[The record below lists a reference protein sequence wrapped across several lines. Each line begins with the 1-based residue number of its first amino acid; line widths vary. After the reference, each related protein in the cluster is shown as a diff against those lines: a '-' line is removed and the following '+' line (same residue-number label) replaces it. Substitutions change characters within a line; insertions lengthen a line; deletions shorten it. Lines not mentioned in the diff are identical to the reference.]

1 MTTAA
6 KSTWNSKQGEAS
18 DLGSWSLGGQ
28 TSRQFSVL
36 DMPAHKTLKY
46 RKPGQDTVAE
56 LRKKD
61 LRSVLDEK
69 ERAAHMAK
77 LQERGKG
84 GDLGAREELRRLE
97 AGEAAAT
104 PLLLKDK
111 EELRQAT
118 QRFDDRDDEADD
130 DGDDAGGAGGGGDE
144 SDLDSSDDSDD
155 DDDDDDEDLLRLE
168 LEKIK
173 QEREEA
179 RRKQEDEDKAEAAR
193 RKEDEINAA
202 ALKGNPLLAGGS
214 GSAQIKRKWNDDVV
228 FKNQSRGEPEKKKKF
243 VNDTIRNPF
252 HKAFLQRYMK

>member
-6 KSTWNSKQGEAS
+6 KSTWNSKQGGAS

-46 RKPGQDTVAE
+46 RKTGQNTAAE

-118 QRFDDRDDEADD
+118 QRFDDRDDEANDD
-130 DGDDAGGAGGGGDE
+130 DDDAGGVGGTGIE

-193 RKEDEINAA
+193 MKEDEINAA
-202 ALKGNPLLAGGS
+202 ALKGNPLLASGT

-228 FKNQSRGEPEKKKKF
+228 FKNQSRGETEKKKKF

>member
-6 KSTWNSKQGEAS
+6 KSTWHSKQGEAA

-36 DMPAHKTLKY
+36 DMPAHTTLKY
-46 RKPGQDTVAE
+46 RKPGQDTVSE
-56 LRKKD
+56 LQKKD
-61 LRSVLDEK
+61 LRRVLDEK
-69 ERAAHMAK
+69 EREAHLIK

-84 GDLGAREELRRLE
+84 GDLQAREELRHLE

-111 EELRQAT
+111 EELRQAI
-118 QRFDDRDDEADD
+118 QRFDDRDDEVDD
-130 DGDDAGGAGGGGDE
+130 DDDHAGDRNGGEE

-155 DDDDDDEDLLRLE
+155 EDEDEEELLRLE

-173 QEREEA
+173 QEREQA
-179 RRKQEDEDKAEAAR
+179 RRKQEEEEKAEAAH
-193 RKEDEINAA
+193 RKEEEINAA
-202 ALKGNPLLAGGS
+202 ALKGNPLLGG
-214 GSAQIKRKWNDDVV
+214 GSAQVKRKWNDDVV
-228 FKNQSRGEPEKKKKF
+228 FKNQSRGEGEKKKKF

>member
-6 KSTWNSKQGEAS
+6 KATYQGALGEAS
-18 DLGSWSLGGQ
+18 DKGSWSLGGT

-36 DMPAHKTLKY
+36 DMPAHTKLKY
-46 RKPGQDTVAE
+46 RQPGQDTKDE
-56 LRKKD
+56 LKNKA

-69 ERAAHMAK
+69 ERAAYMAK

-84 GDLGAREELRRLE
+84 GDVAAREELRLLE

-111 EELRQAT
+111 EELRKAT
-118 QRFDDRDDEADD
+118 QRFDDRDDEADASD
-130 DGDDAGGAGGGGDE
+130 DDAGAAGGAE

-155 DDDDDDEDLLRLE
+155 DDDDDEELLRLE

-179 RRKQEDEDKAEAAR
+179 RRKQEEEEKADAAR
-193 RKEDEINAA
+193 RKEEEINAA
-202 ALKGNPLLAGGS
+202 ALKGNPLLAGGA

-228 FKNQSRGEPEKKKKF
+228 FKNQSRGEPEKQKKF

-252 HKAFLQRYMK
+252 HKAFLARYMK